1 MCAVCNCTGVTTS
14 CKSTLIGLLY
24 FQKYFIIKDAQKK
37 LAFKQCLKTCN
48 YAVAIYS
55 VAKQWEAAVL
65 LIKTTLGSTDN
76 LIKNTIYRSGSRV

>member
-1 MCAVCNCTGVTTS
+1 M
-14 CKSTLIGLLY
+14 
-24 FQKYFIIKDAQKK
+24 F
-37 LAFKQCLKTCN
+37 LKTYN

-76 LIKNTIYRSGSRV
+76 LIKNTILIRITCIVILSTVLYVLFCREF

>member
-1 MCAVCNCTGVTTS
+1 M
-14 CKSTLIGLLY
+14 
-24 FQKYFIIKDAQKK
+24 F
-37 LAFKQCLKTCN
+37 LKTYN